1 MEWWRNRS
9 VFHVHELFSPVL
21 VCQAGQTSFD
31 RCGRRC
37 DCIGGRLVN
46 CVRIR
51 KEFTSLSLTER
62 RRYIQTILTAS
73 TDTRFKNDYDR
84 LLNDHRI
91 LFATGI
97 HERIHFLTWHRYF
110 ILLYENLLR
119 RVDCR
124 FTVSY
129 WDWSRVS
136 GDPFRTT
143 NPRDL
148 WHRGNASFGGNGV
161 PPNQC
166 VQTGP
171 FRESVWSL
179 PPLPSGTPPSPGS
192 GCLRRQFNG
201 NPPDTVAVNNVL
213 QINPVNFTDFEL
225 LLRLNLHDVVHCLI
239 GGTMCSVDAALA
251 PEFFLHHGFVD
262 KIWDDWQKKSD
273 AHLNAFF
280 PTINE
285 VMPGTQVLPREV
297 VNLLSQPGDV
307 RAEYQQP
314 TSPVRPLSGICIV

>member
-1 MEWWRNRS
+1 MEWWRNGT

-91 LFATGI
+91 RFATGI
-97 HERIHFLTWHRYF
+97 HQRIHFLSWHRYF

-148 WHRGNASFGGNGV
+148 WHRGNASLAEMACYPTGVYRRVLSERAFGA
-161 PPNQC
+161 
-166 VQTGP
+166 
-171 FRESVWSL
+171 SL
-179 PPLPSGTPPSPGS
+179 PFQQEVHP
-192 GCLRRQFNG
+192 CLD
-201 NPPDTVAVNNVL
+201 PDA
-213 QINPVNFTDFEL
+213 
-225 LLRLNLHDVVHCLI
+225 
-239 GGTMCSVDAALA
+239 
-251 PEFFLHHGFVD
+251 
-262 KIWDDWQKKSD
+262 
-273 AHLNAFF
+273 
-280 PTINE
+280 
-285 VMPGTQVLPREV
+285 
-297 VNLLSQPGDV
+297 
-307 RAEYQQP
+307 
-314 TSPVRPLSGICIV
+314 

>member
-1 MEWWRNRS
+1 MEWWSNRT

-161 PPNQC
+161 PPNEC

-179 PPLPSGTPPSPGS
+179 PPLPSGAPPSPGS

-297 VNLLSQPGDV
+297 VNLLSQPGGV